1 MKFFRNE
8 VIFMLKKCIVITIS
22 SIIILFAIIALSSED
37 ALSLTTEVN
46 RILAVMIITASYVMI
61 AITKISD
68 MDKSPI
74 SSTKILA
81 LSKLANIF
89 LNLNNVI
96 WIVLIIAGIFVY
108 KLDSLFIIYKYFFP
122 NITVVLFMIFVIV
135 SVLKDK
141 STY

>member
-1 MKFFRNE
+1 
-8 VIFMLKKCIVITIS
+8 MLKKCIIITIS
-22 SIIILFAIIALSSED
+22 SIILFAIFFIALSYED

-46 RILAVMIITASYVMI
+46 RLLSVMIITASGVMI

-68 MDKSPI
+68 MDKSPV

-96 WIVLIIAGIFVY
+96 WLVLIIAGIFVY
-108 KLDSLFIIYKYFFP
+108 KLDSLFVYRYFFP
-122 NITVVLFMIFVIV
+122 NITVVHFMIFVIV

>member
-1 MKFFRNE
+1 
-8 VIFMLKKCIVITIS
+8 MLKKCIVITIS
-22 SIIILFAIIALSSED
+22 SIIILFAFAIFFIALSYED

-46 RILAVMIITASYVMI
+46 RLLSVMIITASGVMI

-74 SSTKILA
+74 SSIKILA

-96 WIVLIIAGIFVY
+96 WAISIIAGIFVY
-108 KLDSLFIIYKYFFP
+108 KLDSLFVYRYFFP
-122 NITVVLFMIFVIV
+122 NITVVHFMIFVIV

>member
-1 MKFFRNE
+1 
-8 VIFMLKKCIVITIS
+8 MLKKCIVITIS
-22 SIIILFAIIALSSED
+22 SITILFIVFFIALSYEY

-68 MDKSPI
+68 MDGSPI
-74 SSTKILA
+74 SNTKILA
-81 LSKLANIF
+81 LSKLANTF

-96 WIVLIIAGIFVY
+96 WSVLIIAGIFVY

>member
-1 MKFFRNE
+1 
-8 VIFMLKKCIVITIS
+8 
-22 SIIILFAIIALSSED
+22 
-37 ALSLTTEVN
+37 
-46 RILAVMIITASYVMI
+46 MIITASGVMI

-96 WIVLIIAGIFVY
+96 WLVLIIAGIFVY
-108 KLDSLFIIYKYFFP
+108 KLDYLFVYRYFFP
-122 NITVVLFMIFVIV
+122 NITVVHFMIFVIV

>member
-1 MKFFRNE
+1 
-8 VIFMLKKCIVITIS
+8 MLKKCIVITIS
-22 SIIILFAIIALSSED
+22 SIAILFIVFFIALSYED
-37 ALSLTTEVN
+37 AISLTTEVN
-46 RILAVMIITASYVMI
+46 RLLSVMIITASGVMI
-61 AITKISD
+61 AITKISISD

-96 WIVLIIAGIFVY
+96 WLVSIIAGIFVY
-108 KLDSLFIIYKYFFP
+108 KLDSLFVYRYFFP
-122 NITVVLFMIFVIV
+122 NITVVHFMIFVIV

>member
-1 MKFFRNE
+1 
-8 VIFMLKKCIVITIS
+8 MLKKCIVITIS
-22 SIIILFAIIALSSED
+22 SITILFIVFFIALSYED
-37 ALSLTTEVN
+37 ALSLTTDVN
-46 RILAVMIITASYVMI
+46 RLLAVMIFTASGVMI

-74 SSTKILA
+74 SSTKILT

-96 WIVLIIAGIFVY
+96 WLVLIIAGIFIY
-108 KLDSLFIIYKYFFP
+108 KLDSLFMYRYFFP
-122 NITVVLFMIFVIV
+122 NITVVHFMIFVIV

-141 STY
+141 IRPI

>member
-22 SIIILFAIIALSSED
+22 SIIILFAIIALSYED

-96 WIVLIIAGIFVY
+96 WIVLIIAEIFVY

>member
-1 MKFFRNE
+1 
-8 VIFMLKKCIVITIS
+8 MLKKCIVITIS
-22 SIIILFAIIALSSED
+22 SITILFIVFFIALSYEY

-46 RILAVMIITASYVMI
+46 RLLAVMIFTASGVII

-68 MDKSPI
+68 MDGSPI
-74 SSTKILA
+74 SNTKILA
-81 LSKLANIF
+81 LSKLANTF

-96 WIVLIIAGIFVY
+96 WSVLIIAGIFVY

-122 NITVVLFMIFVIV
+122 NITVVLFMIFMIV
-135 SVLKDK
+135 FILKDK

>member
-22 SIIILFAIIALSSED
+22 SIIILFAIITLSYED

>member
-1 MKFFRNE
+1 
-8 VIFMLKKCIVITIS
+8 MLKKCIVTTIS
-22 SIIILFAIIALSSED
+22 SIAILFIVFFIALSYED

-46 RILAVMIITASYVMI
+46 RLLSVMIITASGVMI

-96 WIVLIIAGIFVY
+96 WLVLIIAGIFVY
-108 KLDSLFIIYKYFFP
+108 KLDYLFVYRYFFP
-122 NITVVLFMIFVIV
+122 NITVVHFMIFVIV

>member
-1 MKFFRNE
+1 
-8 VIFMLKKCIVITIS
+8 MLKKCIVITIS
-22 SIIILFAIIALSSED
+22 SITILFIVFFIALSYED

-46 RILAVMIITASYVMI
+46 RLLAVMIFTASGVII

-68 MDKSPI
+68 MDGSPI
-74 SSTKILA
+74 SNTKILA
-81 LSKLANIF
+81 LSKLANTF

-96 WIVLIIAGIFVY
+96 WSVLIIAGIFVY

-122 NITVVLFMIFVIV
+122 NITVVLFIIFMIVFI
-135 SVLKDK
+135 LKDK

>member
-1 MKFFRNE
+1 
-8 VIFMLKKCIVITIS
+8 MLKKCIIITIS
-22 SIIILFAIIALSSED
+22 SIILFAIFFIALSYED

-46 RILAVMIITASYVMI
+46 RLLSVMIITASGVMI

-96 WIVLIIAGIFVY
+96 WTILIIAGIFIY
-108 KLDSLFIIYKYFFP
+108 KLDLLFVYKYLFP
-122 NITVVLFMIFVIV
+122 NITVLSFVIFIMV
-135 SVLKDK
+135 ICAKQSAH
-141 STY
+141 

>member
-1 MKFFRNE
+1 
-8 VIFMLKKCIVITIS
+8 MLKKCIVIIIS
-22 SIIILFAIIALSSED
+22 SIILFAIFFIALSYED
-37 ALSLTTEVN
+37 ALSLITEVN
-46 RILAVMIITASYVMI
+46 RLLSVMIITASGVMI

-96 WIVLIIAGIFVY
+96 WTILIIAGIFVY
-108 KLDSLFIIYKYFFP
+108 KLDSLFVYRYFFP
-122 NITVVLFMIFVIV
+122 NITVVHFMIFVIV

>member
-1 MKFFRNE
+1 
-8 VIFMLKKCIVITIS
+8 MLKKCIVITIS
-22 SIIILFAIIALSSED
+22 SIIILFSIFFIALSYED

-46 RILAVMIITASYVMI
+46 RLLSVMIITASGVMI

-96 WIVLIIAGIFVY
+96 WLVLIITGIFVY
-108 KLDSLFIIYKYFFP
+108 KLDSLFVYRYFFP
-122 NITVVLFMIFVIV
+122 NITVVHFMIFVIV

>member
-1 MKFFRNE
+1 
-8 VIFMLKKCIVITIS
+8 MLKKCIVIPIS
-22 SIIILFAIIALSSED
+22 SIIILFSIFFIALSYED

-46 RILAVMIITASYVMI
+46 RLLSVMIFTASGVMI

-89 LNLNNVI
+89 LNLINVI
-96 WIVLIIAGIFVY
+96 WTILIIAGIFIY
-108 KLDSLFIIYKYFFP
+108 KLDLLFVYEYLFP
-122 NITVVLFMIFVIV
+122 NITVLSFVIFIMV
-135 SVLKDK
+135 ICAKQSAH
-141 STY
+141 

>member
-1 MKFFRNE
+1 
-8 VIFMLKKCIVITIS
+8 MLKKCIIITIS
-22 SIIILFAIIALSSED
+22 SIILFAIFFIALSYED

-46 RILAVMIITASYVMI
+46 RLLSVMIITASGVMI

-96 WIVLIIAGIFVY
+96 WLVLIIAGIFVY
-108 KLDSLFIIYKYFFP
+108 KLDSLFVYRYFFP
-122 NITVVLFMIFVIV
+122 NITVVHFMIFVIV

>member
-1 MKFFRNE
+1 
-8 VIFMLKKCIVITIS
+8 MLKKCIVITIS
-22 SIIILFAIIALSSED
+22 SIIILFAIIALSYED

-122 NITVVLFMIFVIV
+122 NITVVFFMIFVIV

>member
-1 MKFFRNE
+1 
-8 VIFMLKKCIVITIS
+8 MLKKCIVITIS
-22 SIIILFAIIALSSED
+22 SIIILFAIIALSYED

>member
-22 SIIILFAIIALSSED
+22 SIIILFAIIALSYED